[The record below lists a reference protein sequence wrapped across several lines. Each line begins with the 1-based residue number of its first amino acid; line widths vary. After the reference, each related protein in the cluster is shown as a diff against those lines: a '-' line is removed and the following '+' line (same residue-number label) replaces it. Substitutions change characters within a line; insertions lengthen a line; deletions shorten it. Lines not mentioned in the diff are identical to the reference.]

1 MQAHAGPLKP
11 EHRWPPIV
19 AVVAAI
25 LLYVFL
31 PNEYEAIPRWILPTL
46 GALILVPQVILNP
59 HRLTRETRWS
69 RGISIALAIALFAA
83 NQIAVVETIRLLVTG
98 SHVDPPIILLST
110 LQVWLTDV
118 VAFGLI
124 FWELDRGGPVARRM
138 RHDPDA
144 VMDFRFPQEDNGQP
158 TTWRPAF
165 VDYLYFALSNMMA
178 FSPTDVMP
186 LTPRAKGLMAIQSL
200 TGFMLLA
207 LVISRAVNIL
217 A

>member
-1 MQAHAGPLKP
+1 MQAHAGPVTP

-19 AVVAAI
+19 AVTGAI
-25 LLYVFL
+25 CLYAFL
-31 PNEYEAIPRWILPTL
+31 PNEYSVIPWWILPVI
-46 GALILVPQVILNP
+46 GVMILVPQLILNP
-59 HRLTRETRWS
+59 HHLTRETRWS
-69 RGISIALAIALFAA
+69 RIISIVLAVALFTA
-83 NQIAVVETIRLLVTG
+83 NQIAVVETVKLLVTG
-98 SHVDPPIILLST
+98 SHVQPPIILLST
-110 LQVWLTDV
+110 LQVWVTDV

-138 RHDPDA
+138 RHDPDT
-144 VMDFRFPQEDNGQP
+144 VMDFRFPQEDNGLP
-158 TTWRPAF
+158 TPWRPAF

-186 LTPRAKGLMAIQSL
+186 LTARAKGLMAVQSL
-200 TGFMLLA
+200 TGFVLLA